1 VSGNDSL
8 KKERLGCGGRD
19 LNPRTPSGRGLKPQ
33 VLDQCYITEHENR
46 EFINYSS
53 VRDSFTKWML
63 NKTSEDYARKMIGYL
78 DRFANQI
85 IKDSEDLFDIIEKS
99 SSKKNIILA
108 LRNLI
113 NFCEERKIISSEFAN
128 MLKKELKCVRSQ
140 MDSYIPSDDELI
152 KAYQRFNDEDY
163 KIVFKVLM
171 FSGLR
176 VTEVVKFLN
185 EFDEK
190 RLMLSDKIA
199 KYPLF
204 LDREQKKSYFVYL
217 PADFTKEL
225 RKMNITEQGVKK
237 YFQRRKLPA
246 KYLRKWNYNFL
257 ILNGVPESV
266 ADFIQGRAS
275 ITVGSMHYL
284 AKVRQADEWYSRVVD
299 KFPLR

>member
-1 VSGNDSL
+1 
-8 KKERLGCGGRD
+8 

-33 VLDQCYITEHENR
+33 ATMDPCYITRHENG
-46 EFINYSS
+46 EFIDYSS

-63 NKTSEDYARKMIGYL
+63 NKTSEDYARKMISYL

-85 IKDSEDLFDIIEKS
+85 IKDSEDLVEIIKRS
-99 SSKKNIILA
+99 TSRKNMILA

-113 NFCEERKIISSEFAN
+113 NYCENKGIISYEFAN
-128 MLKKELKCVRSQ
+128 KLKRELKCVRSRT
-140 MDSYIPSDDELI
+140 DGYVPSDEEVM
-152 KAYQRFNDEDY
+152 KAYQKFDDEDY
-163 KIVFKVLM
+163 KVVFKVLM

-176 VTEVVKFLN
+176 VMEAVKFLN

-190 RLMLSDKIA
+190 RLMVDGKVA

-204 LDREQKKSYFVYL
+204 FDREQKKSYFVYL
-217 PADFTKEL
+217 PKEFALKL
-225 RKMNITEQGVKK
+225 RRMDITEQGVKK
-237 YFQRRKLPA
+237 YFQRRGLPA

-284 AKVRQADEWYSRVVD
+284 AKVRQADEWYSRIVD
-299 KFPLR
+299 KFPLQGDS